1 MLGYGIGRHAPGIH
15 DWSAALRAA
24 HHTHLAHRAAVE
36 AIRAAV
42 PGARIGIAL
51 NLPTSS
57 RRPETDADRA
67 AARLHDGT
75 ANRWFL
81 DPRDGPRIPA

>member
-1 MLGYGIGRHAPGIH
+1 MLGYGIGRHAPGVQ

-51 NLPTSS
+51 NLHHVEPAT
-57 RRPETDADRA
+57 ETDADRA
-67 AARLHDGT
+67 AAQ
-75 ANRWFL
+75 A
-81 DPRDGPRIPA
+81 P